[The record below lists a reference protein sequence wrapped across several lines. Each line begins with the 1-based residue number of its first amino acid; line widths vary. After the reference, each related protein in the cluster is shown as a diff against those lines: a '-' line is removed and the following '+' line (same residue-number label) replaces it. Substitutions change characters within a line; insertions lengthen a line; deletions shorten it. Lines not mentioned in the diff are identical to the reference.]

1 MDKKKKEALIIALA
15 EKGETYRDIT
25 KKAGV
30 SPNTIKAVLNRAGLD
45 QTTSITSRV
54 FELYSQDKTPLEVA
68 IALGI
73 KAEEVLRYQHEYFM
87 LLGCYEFTKVYPQ
100 IKDNPWAYVNLV
112 KLAQNSG
119 VNDDDV
125 AELLD
130 IAKGHLPRVR
140 LEYDRLKAELNSL
153 EDEKS
158 NSAREHQRLCK
169 EISEMKTIVDQLQL
183 TIRES
188 KEENSRLELQKIKLQ
203 NFVKNFQ
210 DKSLEYNKVKQAIK
224 GQLEY
229 VLADRRQLIRMAV
242 QAVIEILRADP
253 QKFRTFYYNQSTV
266 QPANNEEPLL
276 VEAKQIYEKILESNT
291 NKIVTTVID
300 NISPMSTFGQKE
312 LCGEQAFH
320 PNFDA
325 IENNSN
331 NANNALYD
339 NTITKLQDDDYTDV
353 S

>member
-1 MDKKKKEALIIALA
+1 
-15 EKGETYRDIT
+15 
-25 KKAGV
+25 
-30 SPNTIKAVLNRAGLD
+30 
-45 QTTSITSRV
+45 
-54 FELYSQDKTPLEVA
+54 
-68 IALGI
+68 
-73 KAEEVLRYQHEYFM
+73 
-87 LLGCYEFTKVYPQ
+87 
-100 IKDNPWAYVNLV
+100 
-112 KLAQNSG
+112 
-119 VNDDDV
+119 
-125 AELLD
+125 
-130 IAKGHLPRVR
+130 
-140 LEYDRLKAELNSL
+140 
-153 EDEKS
+153 
-158 NSAREHQRLCK
+158 
-169 EISEMKTIVDQLQL
+169 
-183 TIRES
+183 
-188 KEENSRLELQKIKLQ
+188 
-203 NFVKNFQ
+203 
-210 DKSLEYNKVKQAIK
+210 LEYNKVKQAIK